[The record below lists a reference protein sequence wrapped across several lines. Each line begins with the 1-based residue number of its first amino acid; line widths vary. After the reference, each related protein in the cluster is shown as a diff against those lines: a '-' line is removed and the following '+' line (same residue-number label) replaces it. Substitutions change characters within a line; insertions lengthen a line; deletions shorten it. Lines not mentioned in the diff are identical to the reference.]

1 MIDAATLLLFSGA
14 CVALALTQDMLLIA
28 SRSVSEGGAP
38 VSLRWRAFSSARI
51 ATRWRRRWG
60 CRNCSSPCRWP
71 TTR

>member
-1 MIDAATLLLFSGA
+1 
-14 CVALALTQDMLLIA
+14 MLLIA
-28 SRSVSEGGAP
+28 SRSVSQGGAP

-60 CRNCSSPCRWP
+60 CRNCSSRCRWL